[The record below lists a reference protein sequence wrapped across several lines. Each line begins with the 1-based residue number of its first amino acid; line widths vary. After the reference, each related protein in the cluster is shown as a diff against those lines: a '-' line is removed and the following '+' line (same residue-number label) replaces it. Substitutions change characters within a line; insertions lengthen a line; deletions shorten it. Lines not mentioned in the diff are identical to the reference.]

1 MNPQNQHNS
10 PLANHA
16 ASQESRTSRFNLPIR
31 HPAKWRFLLDQLLS
45 SPMRLHRY
53 RTLSARIFEDT
64 MDKID
69 GGHCQ

>member
-1 MNPQNQHNS
+1 MNKQHLHHD
-10 PLANHA
+10 PLANLPVL
-16 ASQESRTSRFNLPIR
+16 QESRTSRFNLPIR

-53 RTLSARIFEDT
+53 RNLSARIFEDVI
-64 MDKID
+64 DEVD